1 MPSTLQTRRV
11 LILASDASL
20 ARAFS
25 GALEAAGFQTA
36 CAARPTDGAHA
47 VAHNAPD
54 LVICEGGAGPGGARS
69 EFQVLRTEIRDSAI
83 PCILLA
89 PELDSELLR
98 ETIELRNAELLLT
111 PLDPAQLVASVE
123 ARLRACESKQ
133 NGASDGFVRFSTDSS
148 DADSV

>member
-1 MPSTLQTRRV
+1 MPSTVQTRRV

-54 LVICEGGAGPGGARS
+54 LVICEGGARS
-69 EFQVLRTEIRDSAI
+69 GFQVLRTEIRDSAI

-98 ETIELRNAELLLT
+98 ETIELRNAELFLT

-123 ARLRACESKQ
+123 ARLRACEPKQ
-133 NGASDGFVRFSTDSS
+133 NDPVDGFVRFSTDSS
-148 DADSV
+148 AANPS